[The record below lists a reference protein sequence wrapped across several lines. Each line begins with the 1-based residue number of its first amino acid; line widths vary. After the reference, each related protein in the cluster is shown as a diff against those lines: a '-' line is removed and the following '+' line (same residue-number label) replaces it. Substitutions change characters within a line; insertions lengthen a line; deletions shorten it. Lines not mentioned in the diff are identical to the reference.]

1 MQQEEIYL
9 PTTLIIEGLH
19 DAALDVSGG
28 APGILHHDMLK
39 GAVERPKTYMS
50 YSDAYELHTVCALLL
65 DSLARHHTFND
76 GNKRT
81 ALMTVIFTYRVNSVY
96 LDLSLFMNK
105 DYEKLV
111 LWVVKEKPSIDE
123 IVQKLTKLTVKYQK
137 TGIDK
142 GLEVL
147 KDLVRKSTGL

>member
-1 MQQEEIYL
+1 MEEEIYL
-9 PTTLIIEGLH
+9 PTSPIVEGLH
-19 DAALDVSGG
+19 DAVLDVSGG
-28 APGILHHDMLK
+28 AHGVLHPEMIK
-39 GAVERPKTYMS
+39 GAIERPKTYMA
-50 YSDAYELHTVCALLL
+50 YSDEYDLHTVCALLL

-81 ALMTVIFTYRVNSVY
+81 ALMTIIFTYRVNSVY
-96 LDLSLFMNK
+96 LEFSLFMNK

-123 IVQKLTKLTVKYQK
+123 ITQKLRRLTEKYMK

-142 GLEVL
+142 GLEAL
-147 KDLVRKSTGL
+147 KDLVRRSTGL